1 MLEVKTRP
9 QDARH
14 PVAAGKD
21 PVEVAVIEITRRRK
35 RNVCQSRLFDAAAK
49 PAAGENH
56 NGPAVQPELSADGD
70 HRRHMACQRR
80 TAQQDTGHPA
90 NLVLPAPPN
99 SRCCHKSAIVDVT
112 ATDRQPKGRAAE
124 RHALKIS

>member
-9 QDARH
+9 QDAGH

-21 PVEVAVIEITRRRK
+21 PVEVAVIEVTRRRK

-56 NGPAVQPELSADGD
+56 NGPAVQPELSADSN
-70 HRRHMACQRR
+70 HRRHMAGQRR
-80 TAQQDTGHPA
+80 TAQQDTGHLRTSSFQPHRTPDVA
-90 NLVLPAPPN
+90 TG
-99 SRCCHKSAIVDVT
+99 SASSTSLRRIGGPRV
-112 ATDRQPKGRAAE
+112 E
-124 RHALKIS
+124 RLNDTP